1 MNKRWTRGAVLG
13 LVLAVAGLAASP
25 PPAAAGVHDVDTP
38 ALEFLLDGGGVFLL
52 DVRTPGEYARGHI
65 EGAVP
70 IPMNQVPSR
79 LGEIPRDGKVV
90 VVCATGA
97 RSAAVAR
104 FLVDRGYPWV
114 ANYVDGVVGWYRKGL
129 PLAR

>member
-1 MNKRWTRGAVLG
+1 MGARWKRGVFLG
-13 LVLAVAGLAASP
+13 LVLAVVGLAVSAR
-25 PPAAAGVHDVDTP
+25 PAAAGVHDVDTP
-38 ALEFLLDGGGVFLL
+38 ALEFLLAGGGVFLL

-65 EGAVP
+65 EGAVL
-70 IPMNQVPSR
+70 IPMNRVPSR

-104 FLVDRGYPWV
+104 YLDDQGYPWV